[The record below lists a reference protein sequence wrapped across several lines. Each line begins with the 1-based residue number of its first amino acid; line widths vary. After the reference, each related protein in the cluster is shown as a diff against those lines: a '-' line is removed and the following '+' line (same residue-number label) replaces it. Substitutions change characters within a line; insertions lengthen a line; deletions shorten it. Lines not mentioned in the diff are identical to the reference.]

1 MSMTTTAEQVA
12 PAMRYIAPAGPF
24 SIAIGGA
31 QQAPMPPVN
40 LTRLADLC
48 AADQARFAH
57 MMKSPANPRGVD
69 PVARLPEPTG
79 WHILVLQYVRPND
92 TKTAGGIILPGMTL
106 KEDEYQ
112 GRVGVVL
119 AVGPDAYCDKTRTP
133 GGPWVE
139 VGNWIAWPRMAEASA
154 KIAFG
159 EATLVVLQDERVL
172 LRGVDPDAA
181 LAR

>member
-1 MSMTTTAEQVA
+1 MSETITAKQVA
-12 PAMRYIAPAGPF
+12 PAMTYIEPGGPF
-24 SIAIGGA
+24 AMA
-31 QQAPMPPVN
+31 LAAAKQAPVLPEN
-40 LTRLADLC
+40 LTRLADLPD
-48 AADQARFAH
+48 ADRARFAH
-57 MMKSPANPRGVD
+57 MLKSDANPRGVD
-69 PVARLPEPTG
+69 LNARLPEPTG
-79 WHILVLQYVRPND
+79 WHILVLQYVRPTD
-92 TKTAGGIILPGMTL
+92 TKTAGGIILPGVTL

-112 GRVGVVL
+112 GRVGIVL

-133 GGPWVE
+133 GGPWTR
-139 VGNWIAWPRMAEASA
+139 VGDWVAWPRMAEASA